1 MLPRSKPTQDDMAHV
16 ASTQCMSRRAALRR
30 VGGGGAALATAAV
43 LGTATASSAAQGNA
57 EADREA
63 YVEIADGIIAALNG
77 DNPND
82 LDKWVEPDA
91 IGHVPLANP
100 GEGKALQWVKDRLEL
115 AATAFPNRK
124 ISVKGIIIEGNQI
137 SAHGIFEG
145 THEGPLQELS
155 PTGGELNV
163 PWLAFVTVVDGKVA
177 EYWYQIDALGAL
189 KQFGLFE
196 VDSVTDES
204 VGNY

>member
-1 MLPRSKPTQDDMAHV
+1 
-16 ASTQCMSRRAALRR
+16 MSRRAALRR
-30 VGGGGAALATAAV
+30 AGGGGAALATAAV
-43 LGTATASSAAQGNA
+43 LGSTAPASASQENAAS
-57 EADREA
+57 DREG
-63 YVEIADGIIAALNG
+63 YVAIADGIIAALNG

-82 LDKWVEPDA
+82 LDQWVEPDA
-91 IGHVPLANP
+91 IGHVPLAEP

-115 AATAFPNRK
+115 ASTAFPDRT
-124 ISVKGIIIEGNQI
+124 ISVKGLIVEGNQI

-155 PTGGELNV
+155 PTGGKLTV
-163 PWLAFVTVVDGKVA
+163 PWLAFVTVVDGKVT

-204 VGNY
+204 VSDY